1 MTKQDMF
8 NAIVEVYSK
17 RMPLYSETIK
27 EGFISKTFLNYDDK
41 GNMAKVKQLAF
52 VEKKNH
58 TEVMQNVP
66 GPWAKVFVSVNYNP
80 IADKLNINELHSG
93 YAYAGRKLKIYPISR
108 KTNLVTYTKEMY
120 LFGGEKKNKP
130 RRFKGYAIPYMPLN
144 AQEAV
149 KCMLNISQ
157 DMCPVLP
164 VSLKHYVNAESEWDA
179 MESALGYTISR
190 SLRKLSSKDVYMILN
205 SFANPQDRLRY
216 SLYAGD
222 CRHKPNDE
230 LIEQSYYSNGIAYGL
245 LGHLLCID
253 NLYHHW
259 DIMEWIELK
268 NKTNQKIVI
277 RPMDMK
283 EIISECNTMREKLY
297 NINHRKV
304 EVVEQELLEV

>member
-58 TEVMQNVP
+58 TEVMQSVP

-93 YAYAGRKLKIYPISR
+93 YAYAGRKLKIYPISW

-120 LFGGEKKNKP
+120 LFGGEKKDKP

-164 VSLKHYVNAESEWDA
+164 ISLKHYVNAESEWDA
-179 MESALGYTISR
+179 MESALGYKVSK

-222 CRHKPNDE
+222 CSHTPNKE
-230 LIEQSYYSNGIAYGL
+230 LIEQNYYSNGIAYGL
-245 LGHLLCID
+245 LGSMLCVN

-259 DIMEWIELK
+259 DVMEWIELK

-283 EIISECNTMREKLY
+283 DIISECKTMRQKLY
-297 NINHRKV
+297 NINHSKV
-304 EVVEQELLEV
+304 EVVEQELVEV